1 MEDTHARFTNETK
14 GQDVG
19 YLPPNG
25 ERRFVPWLGFITREA
40 ARALRQARP
49 VRFIDISRIGQ
60 ESALSVS
67 WIDLPDDR
75 YVHAVF
81 EASVATVAA
90 PESTSPTP

>member
-1 MEDTHARFTNETK
+1 MEDTHAHFTNETK
-14 GQDVG
+14 GQDIG
-19 YLPPNG
+19 YLLPNG
-25 ERRFVPWLGFITREA
+25 ERRPECFDRLGRCI
-40 ARALRQARP
+40 L
-49 VRFIDISRIGQ
+49 VDISRIGQ

-75 YVHAVF
+75 YVHGCLTPDGAYAVF